1 MEITNTY
8 NNFYEQLV
16 NINYYYAQLHNNKF
30 AFDEDIKFDKLGFID
45 DSVMLNNNTVETF
58 KMSLIM
64 VNRKIVTLPSS
75 AFEVFDFEKTMMHIH
90 NILSYLVLSLS
101 EHVDKLTKFS
111 KPIDDVSMYVKMKKK
126 DENRNRLI
134 SFFRRLKSLTQT
146 FSIIVNRLKKL
157 KVSEVIEFAEKIR
170 SFEVGEYV
178 KNDMAVYSK
187 WNDVIK
193 NLPIVNEN
201 DYLSVNDFLE
211 YVKSFVLDIE
221 SQMITKAQTVQYY
234 SERMDKSVELC
245 KAIQDE
251 LFQITYD
258 YDYMM
263 KNILNKDE
271 IEELK
276 SQFKYLNSSEKK

>member
-75 AFEVFDFEKTMMHIH
+75 AFEVFDFEKTMIHIH

-178 KNDMAVYSK
+178 KNDMALYSK

-193 NLPIVNEN
+193 NLTIVNEN
-201 DYLSVNDFLE
+201 DYSSVNDFLE

>member
-178 KNDMAVYSK
+178 KNDMALYSK

-201 DYLSVNDFLE
+201 DYSSVNDFLE

-234 SERMDKSVELC
+234 SERKDKSVELC

>member
-178 KNDMAVYSK
+178 KNDMALYSK

-201 DYLSVNDFLE
+201 DYSSVNDFLE

-234 SERMDKSVELC
+234 SEMMDKSVELC

>member
-178 KNDMAVYSK
+178 KNDMALYSK

-276 SQFKYLNSSEKK
+276 SQFKYLNSSEKQ

>member
-111 KPIDDVSMYVKMKKK
+111 KPIDDVSMYVKIKKK

-178 KNDMAVYSK
+178 KNDMALYSK
-187 WNDVIK
+187 CNDVIK

-201 DYLSVNDFLE
+201 DYSSVNDFLE

-234 SERMDKSVELC
+234 SERMDKSVEMC

>member
-90 NILSYLVLSLS
+90 NILSYLVLSLN

-201 DYLSVNDFLE
+201 DYSSVNDFLE

-221 SQMITKAQTVQYY
+221 SQMITKAHTVQYY

-276 SQFKYLNSSEKK
+276 SQFKYLNSSEKQ